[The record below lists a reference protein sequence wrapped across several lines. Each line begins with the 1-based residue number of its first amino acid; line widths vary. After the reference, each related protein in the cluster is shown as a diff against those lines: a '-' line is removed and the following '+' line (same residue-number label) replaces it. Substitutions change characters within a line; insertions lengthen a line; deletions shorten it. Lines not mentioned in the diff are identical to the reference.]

1 MARKRTIP
9 DDTIYAAV
17 QKLLADGG
25 DKAVSFGT
33 VAKVTGLAASSLVQ
47 RYGNREG
54 MIRAARLAAW
64 AALETRTAEA
74 IALTSEKGAPALLKA
89 LGRQDFHALA
99 ADLRDP
105 DLRARAL
112 AWRAG
117 VEAMLTLRLG
127 GGQRAREAATI
138 LFAAW
143 QGQALWGA
151 EADEGF
157 RLKDLAKRLV

>member
-9 DDTIYAAV
+9 DATVYAAI
-17 QKLLADGG
+17 QKLLDKGG

-33 VAKVTGLAASSLVQ
+33 VSAATGLAASSLVQ
-47 RYGNREG
+47 RYGNRDG

-64 AALETRTAEA
+64 SALEERTAAA
-74 IALTSEKGAPALLKA
+74 IAQTSEKGAPALLKA
-89 LGRQDFHALA
+89 LGAVDARVLPD
-99 ADLRDP
+99 DLQDP

-117 VEAMLTLRLG
+117 VEAMLALRLG
-127 GGQRAREAATI
+127 GGQKAREAAAV

-143 QGQALWGA
+143 QGQALWGL
-151 EADEGF
+151 EPDEGF
-157 RLKDLAKRLV
+157 RLKDLAKRLA

>member
-9 DDTIYAAV
+9 DNTIYATV
-17 QKLLADGG
+17 RDLLSDGG
-25 DKAVSFGT
+25 AKAVSFGS
-33 VAKVTGLAASSLVQ
+33 VAAATGLAASSLVQ
-47 RYGNREG
+47 RYGNRGG

-64 AALETRTAEA
+64 AALEARTAEA
-74 IALTSEKGAPALLKA
+74 IAETSQKGAPALLKA
-89 LGRQDFHALA
+89 LGRPDVQALPD
-99 ADLRDP
+99 DLRDP
-105 DLRARAL
+105 ELRARAT

-127 GGQRAREAATI
+127 GGQKAREAAAV

-157 RLKDLAKRLV
+157 RLKDVAKRLG

>member
-9 DDTIYAAV
+9 DDRIYAAI
-17 QKLLADGG
+17 QKLLEDGG

-64 AALETRTAEA
+64 AALEARTAGA
-74 IALTSEKGAPALLKA
+74 IAETSEKGAPALLKA
-89 LGRQDFHALA
+89 LGQPDVRAVTD
-99 ADLRDP
+99 DLRDP
-105 DLRARAL
+105 ELRARAL

-117 VEAMLTLRLG
+117 VVAMLALRLG
-127 GGQRAREAATI
+127 GGAKAREAAMV

-143 QGQALWGA
+143 QGQALWEDNA
-151 EADEGF
+151 ESGF
-157 RLKDLAKRLV
+157 RLKDLARRLV